1 MAGEVVKACLDVLE
15 QGGASGSFCGECW
28 GSTMTGKCFFIAETM
43 VRVMLSFLR
52 GSLGAPLGEK
62 SFAGI
67 FLADMGKDVR
77 GMRKSL
83 CGIKRACWGKGW
95 GAGCGRK

>member
-1 MAGEVVKACLDVLE
+1 MERCLAGEVVKACLDVLE
-15 QGGASGSFCGECW
+15 QGGASGCFCGECW

-67 FLADMGKDVR
+67 FLANME
-77 GMRKSL
+77 
-83 CGIKRACWGKGW
+83 KG
-95 GAGCGRK
+95 GHEEKNL